1 MKFLFGVLL
10 MAVALPATAADTVW
24 SAVFEKARPAIPV
37 IRSKGGVCSGA
48 LISPTEILTARH
60 CVFDLRPITVQ
71 WLENDK
77 VVTQQSATI
86 SRWDKDNDIA
96 ILTLD
101 APAKA
106 TPLKFANLA
115 SIKVGQE
122 CATIGHPFGT
132 RLDFDTNLNNDMLF
146 NFTKGMVTKINSDK
160 NFLTDM
166 SVSPGNSGGA
176 VLNDQGEII
185 GVVSAKYVRKAAGS
199 IGRMIHPAKL
209 ATLKDQ
215 PSRTFSS
222 RDAKASF
229 DLNVKETFVSLHHN
243 GKEIKDNAL
252 ALDLSI
258 WLRDRF
264 LVGVERSVS
273 SSKEDIEY
281 RGLALAY
288 RWYFETANFLPFY
301 AGVGYKRLTF
311 EEYNER
317 NYAMIYL
324 SGMGFNIEAGMS
336 PQDSS
341 ETFLSVGISI
351 F

>member
-1 MKFLFGVLL
+1 MKFIVGVLL
-10 MAVALPATAADTVW
+10 LAVAFPAAAADTAW
-24 SAVFEKARPAIPV
+24 SSVFEKARPAIPV

-60 CVFDLRPITVQ
+60 CVFHLRPITVQ

-77 VVTQQSATI
+77 VVSQQSAVI
-86 SRWDKDNDIA
+86 SRWDKDSDLA

-106 TPLKFANLA
+106 TPLTFAPVT

-132 RLDFDTNLNNDMLF
+132 KLDFDTNLNSDMLF

-185 GVVSAKYVRKAAGS
+185 GVVSAKYVRHAAGS
-199 IGRMIHPAKL
+199 IGRMVHPAKL
-209 ATLKDQ
+209 AALNEKSAAKIL
-215 PSRTFSS
+215 PKEARTSI
-222 RDAKASF
+222 
-229 DLNVKETFVSLHHN
+229 DLNIKETFVSLHHN
-243 GKEIKDNAL
+243 GLAMNDNIF
-252 ALDLSI
+252 ALDLSMAVGDR
-258 WLRDRF
+258 WLVSF
-264 LVGVERSVS
+264 ERSVA
-273 SSKEDIEY
+273 SSKQDIEY
-281 RGLALAY
+281 RSVSMAY
-288 RWYFETANFLPFY
+288 RWYFETSNFLPFY
-301 AGVGYKRLTF
+301 AGAGIKRTTF
-311 EEYNER
+311 KEYNER
-317 NYAMIYL
+317 HYAMLYL

-341 ETFLSVGISI
+341 ETFLSFSLNI